1 MFVGERGTTMQ
12 VRVENFTQLR
22 DLCWNRPANTV
33 LDGRDA
39 LALYERNWR
48 FVDKEAFD
56 GEEQKLL
63 DMLVARYGN
72 GVLNV

>member
-1 MFVGERGTTMQ
+1 MK

-22 DLCWNRPANTV
+22 DLCWNRSANTE

-39 LALYERNWR
+39 LAIYERNWR
-48 FVDKEAFD
+48 YVDKDALD
-56 GEEQKLL
+56 GEERNLL
-63 DMLVARYGN
+63 NVLVARYGN

>member
-1 MFVGERGTTMQ
+1 MQ

-22 DLCWNRPANTV
+22 GLCWNRPANTV

-39 LALYERNWR
+39 LAIYERNWR
-48 FVDKEAFD
+48 FIDKEALD
-56 GEEQKLL
+56 REERNLL
-63 DMLVARYGN
+63 DRLVARYGN

>member
-1 MFVGERGTTMQ
+1 
-12 VRVENFTQLR
+12 
-22 DLCWNRPANTV
+22 V

-48 FVDKEAFD
+48 FVDKEAFND
-56 GEEQKLL
+56 EEQKLL
-63 DMLVARYGN
+63 NMLVAQYGN

>member
-1 MFVGERGTTMQ
+1 MQ
-12 VRVENFTQLR
+12 VRVENFAQLR
-22 DLCWNRPANTV
+22 DLCWDRPTNTV

-39 LALYERNWR
+39 LAIYERNWR
-48 FVDKEAFD
+48 FVDQGGLT

-63 DMLVARYGN
+63 DVLVACYGN

>member
-1 MFVGERGTTMQ
+1 MQ
-12 VRVENFTQLR
+12 VQVRDYPQLHL
-22 DLCWNRPANTV
+22 LCWNRPADTV

-48 FVDKEAFD
+48 FVDEGALTD
-56 GEEQKLL
+56 DERHLI
-63 DMLVARYGN
+63 DALVAAHGG